1 MKGNSVGHGLRW
13 AVCSALLTASTL
25 AAAAPRET
33 SAASL
38 ARMES
43 FALPATIE
51 TDAGLATRSV
61 LHPSLQGATG
71 RVDVLVRLVG
81 ESVAG
86 SGEARSREQ
95 VLAEQAVVINRIL
108 GTAPNADVVASMQ
121 LSTNAVVLRIDAA
134 DLPQLARDTAIARVV
149 GVSDYR
155 LDLSETVPYIG
166 AETAHHFGARGQGV
180 RIAVID
186 SGIDY
191 THKALGGPG
200 TQAAYEAAWA
210 PLPAAP
216 PFIPTVPA
224 GTGYLV
230 INDPGTTADDG
241 LFPSAKV
248 IGGYDFVGEAWTG
261 GTNSPPLSADPD
273 PIGAP
278 DATTFGGHG
287 THVADIIAGKLGVA
301 PAAKLY
307 AVKACSAPSSSCS
320 GTALMQAMEFA
331 LDPNNDGRVR
341 DHVDIINMSLG
352 SSYGQPFDDDLSLA
366 VDNAAKA
373 GVLTVA
379 SAGNSADKQ
388 FITGSPAA
396 ASSALSVAQTEVP
409 SSTLQLMTMLA
420 PVTGER
426 GAVFQPW
433 SGPLTTSIEGPVVVF
448 AAGTVQR
455 VGCSTVITQP
465 DPNPPIIIPPFPA
478 GSLAGK
484 IVFVDRGT
492 CSFTEK
498 INNIQLAGG
507 ILGIIGLVTP
517 EAPFAGAFGGGTP
530 PTIPGYMISQA
541 DADPLRTGTA
551 SVRFDPTNQASLAGS
566 LASTSSRGPRFDDN
580 IVKPEIGAP
589 GASISA
595 DSGSF
600 TGTSAFG
607 GTSGAAPMV
616 TGAAAILKSAR
627 PFLSAREI
635 KQLLINTAETDVY
648 QPSSA
653 TSILPDQLAPITRI
667 GGGEVRVDR
676 ALFSPVFVHDVTGDA
691 VSKIYGAMSFGYLD
705 ASKTNHVFTRKL
717 EVENR
722 SFLPMVY
729 AIKATQRYQDDV
741 DTGAMKMSVSPSSIV
756 VMPFSS
762 TKVTVKL
769 SVDGS
774 KLRNNLMSSG
784 AGGNAIGPLTAN
796 EYDGYVVFKGYHHE
810 VSMPWHILPR
820 KSADVKAIL
829 PGGKLPAVDPATGL
843 GTVALQNKGVG
854 DAQIFAYSVLGTGP
868 DTPRGAPGEGQP
880 NPTIRVAAVNTFL
893 TPAGQICSVNP
904 NFVWEFVFNMYE
916 RKASPVGTIHEV
928 DLNVDGIPG
937 NDFAVISQDVSGV
950 TTISDGRQVTAVINL
965 KTGASIARF
974 FVEHA
979 TNTSN
984 VILRAC
990 GSDMGLTRAAIGVP
1004 MTANYYAYSWYF
1016 AGNVESHLGPF
1027 ALTPYG
1033 EEFAGVVPGD
1043 LLTYNQSGNLTFAQ
1057 YPLSPG
1063 TDPHKGLILINN
1075 SDFGAASRGGATAA
1089 TEGLLLPK

>member
-13 AVCSALLTASTL
+13 AVCSALLTASTF

-38 ARMES
+38 ARLES
-43 FALPATIE
+43 FALPAAIE
-51 TDAGLATRSV
+51 QSGLPTRSV
-61 LHPSLQGATG
+61 LHPSLEGATG
-71 RVDVLVRLVG
+71 RVNVLVRLG
-81 ESVAG
+81 SESVAG
-86 SGEARSREQ
+86 SEEARSRES
-95 VLAEQAVVINRIL
+95 VLAEQSAVINRIL
-108 GTAPNADVVASMQ
+108 ATSPNAEVVASMQ

-134 DLPQLARDTAIARVV
+134 DLPQLSRDTAIARVV
-149 GVSDYR
+149 GVVDYR
-155 LDLSETVPYIG
+155 QDLSETVPYIG
-166 AETAHHFGARGQGV
+166 GDTAHSVGARGQGV

-200 TQAAYEAAWA
+200 TQKAYEAAWA
-210 PLPAAP
+210 PLPAAGAP
-216 PFIPTVPA
+216 AIPTVPA

-230 INDPGTTADDG
+230 INDPGTPADNG

-248 IGGYDFVGEAWTG
+248 IGGYDFVGESWPNTDLL
-261 GTNSPPLSADPD
+261 PDPD

-301 PAAKLY
+301 PAAKVY
-307 AVKACSAPSSSCS
+307 AVKVCSAPATSCS
-320 GTALMQAMEFA
+320 GVALLQAMDFA
-331 LDPNNDGRVR
+331 LDPNNDGRIR
-341 DHVDIINMSLG
+341 DRVDIINMSLG

-366 VDNAAKA
+366 VDNAAKV

-409 SSTLQLMTMLA
+409 SATLQLMTLL
-420 PVTGER
+420 PPLSGDR

-433 SGPLTTSIEGPVVVF
+433 AVPLTTTIEGPVF
-448 AAGTVQR
+448 YPAAGGKR
-455 VGCSTVITQP
+455 IGCADAVGG
-465 DPNPPIIIPPFPA
+465 NPYAA
-478 GSLAGK
+478 GELAGR
-484 IVFVDRGT
+484 IVLVDRGT
-492 CSFTEK
+492 CSFSLK
-498 INNIQLAGG
+498 IANIAAAGG
-507 ILGIIGLVTP
+507 ILGIIGLITP
-517 EAPFAGAFGGGTP
+517 DAPFGGAFGGGEQ
-530 PTIPGYMISQA
+530 TIPAYMISQA
-541 DADPLRTGTA
+541 DATPLRTGTA
-551 SVRFDPTNQASLAGS
+551 SVRFSPTNQASLAGS

-595 DSGSF
+595 DSGGF
-600 TGTSAFG
+600 TATSAFG

-616 TGAAAILKSAR
+616 TGAAAILKGAR

-653 TSILPDQLAPITRI
+653 ATVLPDQLAPITRI

-705 ASKTNHVFTRKL
+705 ASKSNHSFTRKL

-722 SFLPMVY
+722 SFLPLVY
-729 AIKATQRYQDDV
+729 SVKPSLRYQDDA
-741 DTGAMKMSVSPSSIV
+741 DTGAVKMTVTPSSIV

-769 SVDGS
+769 TVDGS

-796 EYDGYVVFKGYHHE
+796 EYDGYVTFKGFHHE

-820 KSADVKAIL
+820 KSADVKATL
-829 PGGKLPAVDPATGL
+829 AGGKLPAAVAGV
-843 GTVALQNKGVG
+843 GTVPLKNSGVG

-868 DTPRGAPGEGQP
+868 DTPRGAPGTGQP
-880 NPTIRVAAVNTFL
+880 NPTMRVAAVNTFL
-893 TPAGQICSVNP
+893 TAAGQVCSVNP

-928 DLNVDGIPG
+928 DIDVNGDGV
-937 NDFAVISQDVSGV
+937 NDFAVINQDVSGV
-950 TTISDGRQVTAVINL
+950 TTITDGRQVTAVINL
-965 KTGASIARF
+965 ATNASIARF
-974 FVEHA
+974 LVEHA

-984 VILRAC
+984 VILRVC
-990 GSDMGLTRAAIGVP
+990 GSDMGLTQAAIGAP
-1004 MTANYYAYSWYF
+1004 MTANYYSYSWYF
-1016 AGNVESHLGPF
+1016 GGAESHLGPF
-1027 ALTPYG
+1027 KLTPYG
-1033 EEFAGVVPGD
+1033 EEYTGTVPGD
-1043 LLTYNQSGNLTFAQ
+1043 VLTFNQSAKLTFNQ
-1057 YPLSPG
+1057 WELFPG
-1063 TDPHKGLILINN
+1063 TDAHKGIILINN

-1089 TEGLLLPK
+1089 TEGLLLPR

>member
-13 AVCSALLTASTL
+13 AVCSALLTASTF

-38 ARMES
+38 ARLES
-43 FALPATIE
+43 FSLPSAIE
-51 TDAGLATRSV
+51 QNGGLATRSV
-61 LHPSLQGATG
+61 LHPSLATATG
-71 RVDVLVRLVG
+71 RVDVLLRLSG

-86 SGEARSREQ
+86 SDESRSREQ
-95 VLAEQAVVINRIL
+95 VLAEQAALINRVL
-108 GTAPNADVVASMQ
+108 ATSPNAEVVASMQ
-121 LSTNAVVLRIDAA
+121 LSTNAVVLRVDAT
-134 DLPQLARDTAIARVV
+134 DLPKLARDTGIVRVV

-166 AETAHHFGARGQGV
+166 ASTAQQFGARGQGV

-210 PLPAAP
+210 PLPASA
-216 PFIPTVPA
+216 PFIPVVAP

-230 INDPGTTADDG
+230 VNDPGTTADDG

-248 IGGYDFVGEAWTG
+248 IGGYDFVGESWPNTG
-261 GTNSPPLSADPD
+261 LLPDPD

-307 AVKACSAPSSSCS
+307 AVKVCSAPATSCS
-320 GTALMQAMEFA
+320 GVALLQGLDFA
-331 LDPNNDGRVR
+331 LDPNGDGRIR
-341 DHVDIINMSLG
+341 DRVDIVNMSLG
-352 SSYGQPFDDDLSLA
+352 SSYGQPFDDDLSFA
-366 VDNAAKA
+366 VDNASKV

-409 SSTLQLMTMLA
+409 SATLQLMTLLA
-420 PVTGER
+420 PITGER

-433 SGPLTTSIEGPVVVF
+433 SVPLSTTIEGPVF
-448 AAGTVQR
+448 YPAAGGKR
-455 VGCSTVITQP
+455 IGCADANGT
-465 DPNPPIIIPPFPA
+465 NPYAP
-478 GSLAGK
+478 GELAGK
-484 IVFVDRGT
+484 IVLIDRGT
-492 CSFTEK
+492 CSFSLK
-498 INNIQLAGG
+498 IANVAAAGG
-507 ILGIIGLVTP
+507 ILGIIGLITP
-517 EAPFAGAFGGGTP
+517 DAPFGGAFGGGTQ
-530 PTIPGYMISQA
+530 TIPGYMISQA
-541 DADPLRTGTA
+541 DANVLRTGTA
-551 SVRFDPTNQASLAGS
+551 TVRFSPTNQASLAGS

-589 GASISA
+589 GASVSA
-595 DSGSF
+595 DSGGF
-600 TGTSAFG
+600 TATSAFG

-627 PFLSAREI
+627 PFLSPREI

-653 TSILPDQLAPITRI
+653 SSVLPDQLAPITRI

-722 SFLPMVY
+722 SFLPLLYQV
-729 AIKATQRYQDDV
+729 KANARYQDDV
-741 DTGAMKMSVSPSSIV
+741 DTGAVKMTVSPSSIV

-774 KLRNNLMSSG
+774 KLRNNLMNSG

-820 KSADVKAIL
+820 KSADVKATL
-829 PGGKLPAVDPATGL
+829 VAGKLPPIDPNVGI
-843 GTVALQNKGVG
+843 GTVKLKNQGVG
-854 DAQIFAYSVLGTGP
+854 DAQIFAYSALGTGT
-868 DTPRGAPGEGQP
+868 DTPSGGPGLGEP
-880 NPTIRVAAVNTFL
+880 NPSIRVAAVNTFL

-916 RKASPVGTIHEV
+916 RKATPVGTIHEV
-928 DLNVDGIPG
+928 DLDVNGDGLD
-937 NDFAVISQDVSGV
+937 DFAVINQDVSGI
-950 TTISDGRQVTAVINL
+950 TTITDGRQVSSVINL
-965 KTGASIARF
+965 ATGASIARF

-979 TNTSN
+979 TNSSN
-984 VILRAC
+984 VILRVC
-990 GSDMGLTRAAIGVP
+990 GSDMGLTQAAIGRP

-1016 AGNVESHLGPF
+1016 GGETSYLGPF
-1027 ALTPYG
+1027 KVTPFG
-1033 EEFAGVVPGD
+1033 EEYTASVPGD
-1043 LLTYNQSGNLTFAQ
+1043 VLTYNQSGDLSFTQ
-1057 YPLSPG
+1057 WPLFTG
-1063 TDPHKGLILINN
+1063 TDPHAGVLLINN

-1089 TEGLLLPK
+1089 TEGLYLPK

>member
-13 AVCSALLTASTL
+13 AVCSALLTASTF

-38 ARMES
+38 ARLES
-43 FALPATIE
+43 MKLPQAIHLDGIT
-51 TDAGLATRSV
+51 TRSV
-61 LHPSLQGATG
+61 LHPSLKDASG
-71 RVDVLVRLVG
+71 RVDVLVRLGG

-86 SGEARSREQ
+86 SEETRTREQ
-95 VLAEQAVVINRIL
+95 VLAEQAQVINRIL
-108 GTAPNADVVASMQ
+108 ATSPNAEVVASMQ
-121 LSTNAVVLRIDAA
+121 LAINAVVLRIDAT
-134 DLPQLARDTAIARVV
+134 DLPQLARDTGIVRVV

-166 AETAHHFGARGQGV
+166 ASTAQQFGARGQGV

-210 PLPAAP
+210 PLPASA
-216 PFIPTVPA
+216 PFIPVVAP

-230 INDPGTTADDG
+230 VNDPGTKADDG

-248 IGGYDFVGEAWTG
+248 IGGYDFVGERWPNT
-261 GTNSPPLSADPD
+261 PLDSNDNPILEPDPD

-278 DATTFGGHG
+278 DATTYGGHG

-307 AVKACSAPSSSCS
+307 AVKVCSAPATSCS
-320 GTALMQAMEFA
+320 GVGLLQGMDFA
-331 LDPNNDGRVR
+331 LDPNGDGRIR
-341 DHVDIINMSLG
+341 DRVDIVNMSLG
-352 SSYGQPFDDDLSLA
+352 SSYGQPFDDDLSFA
-366 VDNAAKA
+366 VDNAAKM

-409 SSTLQLMTMLA
+409 SASLQLMTLLA
-420 PVTGER
+420 PVTGDR

-433 SGPLTTSIEGPVVVF
+433 AVPLSTTIEGPVYYTT
-448 AAGTVQR
+448 AAGKR
-455 VGCSTVITQP
+455 IGCADANGSTP
-465 DPNPPIIIPPFPA
+465 YAP
-478 GSLAGK
+478 GELAGK
-484 IVFVDRGT
+484 IVLVDRGT
-492 CSFTEK
+492 CSFSLK
-498 INNIQLAGG
+498 ISNIAAAGG

-517 EAPFAGAFGGGTP
+517 DAPFGGAFGGGTP
-530 PTIPGYMISQA
+530 SIPAFMISQA
-541 DADPLRTGTA
+541 DAEVLRGGTG
-551 SVRFDPTNQASLAGS
+551 SVRFSPTNQASLAGS

-589 GASISA
+589 GASVSA
-595 DSGSF
+595 DSGGF
-600 TGTSAFG
+600 TATSAFG

-616 TGAAAILKSAR
+616 TGAAAIVKSSR

-648 QPSSA
+648 QPSSG
-653 TSILPDQLAPITRI
+653 SSVLPDQLAPITRI

-705 ASKTNHVFTRKL
+705 ATKTNHVFTRKL

-722 SFLPMVY
+722 SFFPLLYQVKPT
-729 AIKATQRYQDDV
+729 ARYQDDV
-741 DTGAMKMSVSPSSIV
+741 DTGAVKMTVSPSSIV

-774 KLRNNLMSSG
+774 KLRGNLMNSG
-784 AGGNAIGPLTAN
+784 SLGNAIGPLTAN

-820 KSADVKAIL
+820 KSADVEAKL
-829 PGGKLPAVDPATGL
+829 PGGKLPAVDPATGA
-843 GTVALQNKGVG
+843 GVVALKNKGVG

-868 DTPRGAPGEGQP
+868 DTPRGAPGTGQP
-880 NPTIRVAAVNTFL
+880 NPTIRAAAINTFL
-893 TPAGQICSVNP
+893 VPAGFCAAEPS
-904 NFVWEFVFNMYE
+904 FVWEFAFNMYE

-928 DLNVDGIPG
+928 DIDVDHDGV
-937 NDFAVISQDVSGV
+937 NDFAVINQDVSGV
-950 TTISDGRQVTAVINL
+950 TTIDDGRQLTVLIDLA
-965 KTGASIARF
+965 TGDAFGEF

-979 TNTSN
+979 TNSSN

-990 GSDMGLTRAAIGVP
+990 GSDMGLTLDSIGQP
-1004 MTANYYAYSWYF
+1004 MVANYYAYSWYF
-1016 AGNVESHLGPF
+1016 GGAESHLGPF
-1027 ALTPYG
+1027 KLTPYG
-1033 EEFAGVVPGD
+1033 EEFTGPSNGAV
-1043 LLTYNQSGNLTFAQ
+1043 LSYNQSGNLPFNRWE
-1057 YPLSPG
+1057 LFPG
-1063 TDPHKGLILINN
+1063 TDAHKGLILINN
-1075 SDFGAASRGGATAA
+1075 SDFSDTNHGGATEA
-1089 TEGLLLPK
+1089 TEGLLLPR